1 MTTGEELPDY
11 RFKGSIGNTWQESE
25 PWWPPATRPAE
36 DAPNVV
42 VVLFDDVGFASFG
55 CYGAAIETPTI
66 DGLAQQGL
74 RYNNLHVTPLCSPTR
89 ACLLTGRNH
98 HSVGMAFLANADS
111 GFPNARGHIG
121 KEAGTI
127 AEILKGSGYS
137 TMCVGKWHVAP
148 IDQTSAAGPYDQWP
162 LGRGFER
169 FYGFLDALTDHFHP
183 DLVYDN
189 HRVDPPA
196 TPEEGYHLTTDLVD
210 HAIGFVRDQ
219 ASTTSEKPFFLYVP
233 LGAAHCPHQAPEPF
247 LKKYRGRFD
256 AGWDEIRRQCYERQ
270 LELGIIP
277 AGTELAPRNP
287 GVPAWDS
294 LSAQEKLV
302 ASRLQEAFAAMID
315 HADHELGRLVAELD
329 ALGKLD
335 NTVFVL
341 MSDNGASQEGGV
353 GGTTNIVAYENGNQ
367 PDLEFN
373 LARLDDI
380 GGPRSQ
386 TNYPQGWAQV
396 GNTPLRRYKQNTHA
410 GGVRAPMILSWPAG
424 IAARNEVRT
433 QFHHVIDIT
442 PTILDLAGVTAPRQI
457 NGVPQMPLHGVSLRY
472 SFDDSSAPTRRH
484 TQYFEM
490 FSHRAIWHE
499 GWKAVSFHHRGQ
511 SYEKDEWELFRL
523 EDDFSECRDLA
534 RQHPE
539 MLQRLVSAWWTEA
552 GKYGVLPLDDRGFPE
567 RAVRYHSSGSPRRRT
582 RFSLYPGISRIPS
595 GAAPLL
601 VDRSF
606 RITAHLRGTAGRTGG
621 DRSGEP
627 RGVVVSLGDLS
638 GGFSLYVQ
646 DGRFVFEYNCEG
658 TPYRVATEAPAVSA
672 DCRRLELAFERTRN
686 LAGKATLSV
695 DGREVAAGEIPR
707 TARWFISWSALD
719 VGRDSLSRVSDAYD
733 DEFAFTPGALERVD
747 FDLEAQERPVDHQPL
762 D

>member
-1 MTTGEELPDY
+1 M
-11 RFKGSIGNTWQESE
+11 
-25 PWWPPATRPAE
+25 
-36 DAPNVV
+36 
-42 VVLFDDVGFASFG
+42 
-55 CYGAAIETPTI
+55 
-66 DGLAQQGL
+66 
-74 RYNNLHVTPLCSPTR
+74 
-89 ACLLTGRNH
+89 
-98 HSVGMAFLANADS
+98 
-111 GFPNARGHIG
+111 
-121 KEAGTI
+121 
-127 AEILKGSGYS
+127 
-137 TMCVGKWHVAP
+137 
-148 IDQTSAAGPYDQWP
+148 
-162 LGRGFER
+162 
-169 FYGFLDALTDHFHP
+169 
-183 DLVYDN
+183 
-189 HRVDPPA
+189 
-196 TPEEGYHLTTDLVD
+196 
-210 HAIGFVRDQ
+210 
-219 ASTTSEKPFFLYVP
+219 
-233 LGAAHCPHQAPEPF
+233 
-247 LKKYRGRFD
+247 
-256 AGWDEIRRQCYERQ
+256 
-270 LELGIIP
+270 
-277 AGTELAPRNP
+277 
-287 GVPAWDS
+287 
-294 LSAQEKLV
+294 
-302 ASRLQEAFAAMID
+302 
-315 HADHELGRLVAELD
+315 
-329 ALGKLD
+329 
-335 NTVFVL
+335 
-341 MSDNGASQEGGV
+341 
-353 GGTTNIVAYENGNQ
+353 
-367 PDLEFN
+367 
-373 LARLDDI
+373 
-380 GGPRSQ
+380 
-386 TNYPQGWAQV
+386 
-396 GNTPLRRYKQNTHA
+396 
-410 GGVRAPMILSWPAG
+410 
-424 IAARNEVRT
+424 RT

-442 PTILDLAGVTAPRQI
+442 TTILDLAGVTAPRQI

-695 DGREVAAGEIPR
+695 DGREVAVGEIPR